1 MNKKFKLYTKPIL
14 TALCSAGFTITLTS
28 CGNNVAT
35 QENNEINNQ
44 PLTETQNDSVEN
56 DVLTEQMQKD
66 SAAEAAISIMIDGA
80 NNLKESASESAN
92 SEAVQEELARALQ
105 NFKDLS
111 DFIFNGSEINGVT
124 FSELSDEGKQAAL
137 NALNTL
143 DDTLN
148 YLIPDYKE
156 RFKDWLTDTAADGLD
171 ALSELRDEGRAWWD
185 EIQSRRNSR

>member
-14 TALCSAGFTITLTS
+14 TALCSAGFIITLTS

>member
-14 TALCSAGFTITLTS
+14 TALCSAGFIITLTS

-156 RFKDWLTDTAADGLD
+156 RFKNWLTDTAADGLD

>member
-1 MNKKFKLYTKPIL
+1 MLEEGEKL
-14 TALCSAGFTITLTS
+14 
-28 CGNNVAT
+28 
-35 QENNEINNQ
+35 
-44 PLTETQNDSVEN
+44 
-56 DVLTEQMQKD
+56 KD
-66 SAAEAAISIMIDGA
+66 SASNA
-80 NNLKESASESAN
+80 AN
-92 SEAVQEELARALQ
+92 SEQVQEELDRSMQ
-105 NFKDLS
+105 NLKELT

>member
-14 TALCSAGFTITLTS
+14 TALCSAGFIITLTS

-156 RFKDWLTDTAADGLD
+156 RFKDWLTDTATDGLD